1 MKKNT
6 VEVVLQGCS
15 ITIRVAGKMFFAN
28 YTVDIEDEQKYLFDL
43 MVWILFYDC
52 GENRRNKYIDL
63 PIAGLPEIENDN
75 DKTLLCYS
83 GGVDSTA
90 IKVLFPDCIPV
101 NLYRSYDPDFNLSQ
115 MRILHNTRTMMVET
129 DLELMREIYF
139 PDDRGYNMGDGY
151 IGLMF
156 PLVNIL
162 KIKYITF
169 GAIFDDMA
177 FWYGDPF
184 KFNSSS
190 SEGRTDYIRLILSR
204 LGINL
209 VYLLAGVSE
218 ILSTRIV
225 NDSAYKNLACSCHH
239 RIYEPNF
246 CGHCYK
252 CFRKLGTLGQQ
263 LDFKDKKIKEF
274 IIHYL
279 KQRPLKMAA
288 STVYGI
294 QKARYNL
301 PEFERYMGVDVSFCD
316 RYNDNLTKQYNTPES
331 YKMMVA
337 KFKEIGI
344 QKQTSKD
351 LENINKFVEFIRNP
365 KLYEF

>member
-1 MKKNT
+1 
-6 VEVVLQGCS
+6 
-15 ITIRVAGKMFFAN
+15 
-28 YTVDIEDEQKYLFDL
+28 
-43 MVWILFYDC
+43 
-52 GENRRNKYIDL
+52 
-63 PIAGLPEIENDN
+63 
-75 DKTLLCYS
+75 
-83 GGVDSTA
+83 
-90 IKVLFPDCIPV
+90 
-101 NLYRSYDPDFNLSQ
+101 
-115 MRILHNTRTMMVET
+115 
-129 DLELMREIYF
+129 
-139 PDDRGYNMGDGY
+139 
-151 IGLMF
+151 
-156 PLVNIL
+156 
-162 KIKYITF
+162 
-169 GAIFDDMA
+169 
-177 FWYGDPF
+177 
-184 KFNSSS
+184 
-190 SEGRTDYIRLILSR
+190 
-204 LGINL
+204 
-209 VYLLAGVSE
+209 
-218 ILSTRIV
+218 V